1 MLDANIGLSPLT
13 PIALDL
19 SRTDG
24 LSTQTPI
31 DVSIEFVVVCERPCT
46 ERTLVHYS
54 RGGCRR

>member
-1 MLDANIGLSPLT
+1 MLYANIVISPLP

-19 SRTDG
+19 GRTDG

-31 DVSIEFVVVCERPCT
+31 DVSVEFVIIRKRTCT
-46 ERTLVHYS
+46 ERTLARCG

>member
-1 MLDANIGLSPLT
+1 MLDANIGLSQLT

-19 SRTDG
+19 GRTDG

-31 DVSIEFVVVCERPCT
+31 DVSIEFVVVFERPCT
-46 ERTLVHYS
+46 ERTLVHCS